1 MYNTLIIVS
10 RFISKASSLH
20 TNLHTS
26 LHTSRDSLLYVNT
39 IYHSQWC
46 TCRG

>member
-1 MYNTLIIVS
+1 MYNTPIITS

-26 LHTSRDSLLYVNT
+26 LHTGRDSLLYVNT
-39 IYHSQWC
+39 IYHSQWRSW
-46 TCRG
+46 RG